1 MLLFVFA
8 FAFAFVFAS
17 VLLLCFLT
25 LTNKRFSPLH
35 LSNCSFIAV
44 VFFVTK
50 WFVLLLFLSLTT
62 QKFDNLIDYSY
73 FFVNVS
79 QLLSVT
85 LYFLYLLFWC
95 LIDYFSPLLLQFLF
109 LLLLLLANASS
120 VFVFFVTKWFV
131 WLWLLIVLKL
141 WICCH
146 LCLLL
151 WLLSTYLC
159 FCGYKIK

>member
-8 FAFAFVFAS
+8 FAFAFAS

-25 LTNKRFSPLH
+25 LTNKRFFTIA
-35 LSNCSFIAV
+35 FI
-44 VFFVTK
+44 K
-50 WFVLLLFLSLTT
+50 LLFYCCCL
-62 QKFDNLIDYSY
+62 FCDYSY

-120 VFVFFVTKWFV
+120 VFCLFCNKMIC
-131 WLWLLIVLKL
+131 LALIVN
-141 WICCH
+141 H
-146 LCLLL
+146 FEVVD
-151 WLLSTYLC
+151 LLSPLSLIAFYLS
-159 FCGYKIK
+159 FVSVGTKLNKIK